1 MPLETPSQPSLLQRE
16 EQTARRSANTAMNKF
31 CVRIDTSAPMNDDTR
46 FRDLT
51 EHTLSSECLLDG
63 KLIRVQSDRVRLP
76 DGSESWREYVLHPGA
91 VIIAA
96 FVDDDTLIFEHQ
108 YRYPVRR
115 HFIELPA
122 GKIDPNEPHAETARR
137 ELLEETGYIANNWRH
152 IVTLHTGIGYST
164 EAIELYVARDLTHV
178 GHQLD
183 EGEFLEVFTMP
194 LSEAVEMVGRGDIT
208 DTKTAF
214 SLLWLDKFRARL
226 SVSLPA

>member
-1 MPLETPSQPSLLQRE
+1 MND
-16 EQTARRSANTAMNKF
+16 ARRF
-31 CVRIDTSAPMNDDTR
+31 PD
-46 FRDLT
+46 FT
-51 EHTLSSECLLDG
+51 EHTISSERLLDG

-96 FVDDDTLIFEHQ
+96 FVDDNTLLFEHQ

-122 GKIDPNEPHAETARR
+122 GKIDPDEPHAKTAQR
-137 ELLEETGYIANNWRH
+137 ELLEETGYTASDWRH
-152 IVTLHTGIGYST
+152 VATLHAGIGYSN

-178 GHQLD
+178 GHQRD
-183 EGEFLEVFTMP
+183 EGEFLEVFT
-194 LSEAVEMVGRGDIT
+194 LSLDEAVEMVGRGEIT

-214 SLLWLDKFRARL
+214 SLLWLDKFGRR
-226 SVSLPA
+226 